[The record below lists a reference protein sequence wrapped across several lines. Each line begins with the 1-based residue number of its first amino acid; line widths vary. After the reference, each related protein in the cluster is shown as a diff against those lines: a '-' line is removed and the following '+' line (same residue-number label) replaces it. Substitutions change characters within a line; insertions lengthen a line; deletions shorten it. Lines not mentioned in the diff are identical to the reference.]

1 MIPMLGGS
9 LYFIEPFR
17 LENPKEKVQDNF
29 LKKKH
34 IYSKTFG

>member
-17 LENPKEKVQDNF
+17 LENPKDKVQDD
-29 LKKKH
+29 LKICIH